1 MANWVRLLRV
11 AAELRPVGAERFTT
25 RRARAVGFA
34 LAGNVIPV
42 AIATAT
48 NWSSHHTVFFVGA
61 VGACAVPLIVTMVPP
76 RHRTI
81 RRAAAFAGLPM
92 LTLLQAYS
100 GGAASGYS
108 VLMMMAMVWFGLQGS
123 DEEVVAMIVLLAACS
138 YLPMLLVGPPAYPVS
153 WGNATLL
160 VMIGAT
166 VAGSLRLAMRE
177 TRRLTERLRQEAV
190 IDPLT
195 GLLNRRGWELAAQ
208 QTLAQA
214 RRSGA
219 FVSLIAFDLDEF
231 KQLND
236 TLGHDEGDRVLRE
249 TADRMLRTLRAS
261 DVVARLGGDEFAAL
275 LTATSPNAAITV
287 LGRLREITPSRAS
300 FSAGIARWADD
311 EQLDDLLRRADLAL
325 YAAKAGGGNRTEH
338 APKAFASDMVEA

>member
-1 MANWVRLLRV
+1 VSIWVRLPAI
-11 AAELRPVGAERFTT
+11 AAELRRVGAERFTT
-25 RRARAVGFA
+25 RHAKAVGSA

-48 NWSSHHTVFFVGA
+48 DWSSHHTVFFVGA
-61 VGACAVPLIVTMVPP
+61 VGACAVPLVVTMVP
-76 RHRTI
+76 RRFRTI

-108 VLMMMAMVWFGLQGS
+108 VLMMMAMVWFGLRGS
-123 DEEVVAMIVLLAACS
+123 DEEVVAMIALLAACS
-138 YLPMLLVGPPAYPVS
+138 FLPMLLIGPPAYPVS
-153 WGNATLL
+153 WGHATLL
-160 VMIGAT
+160 VLIGAT
-166 VAGSLRLAMRE
+166 VAGSLRMAMRE
-177 TRRLTERLRQEAV
+177 TRRLTERLRKEAV

-195 GLLNRRGWELAAQ
+195 GLLNRRGWELAAE

-214 RRSGA
+214 RRSGG

-236 TLGHDEGDRVLRE
+236 TLGHDQGDRVLRE
-249 TADRMLRTLRAS
+249 TAERMRITLRAS
-261 DVVARLGGDEFAAL
+261 DIVARLGGDEFAAL
-275 LTATSPNAAITV
+275 LISSTSDAALTV
-287 LGRLREITPSRAS
+287 LGRLREITPARAS
-300 FSAGIARWADD
+300 FSAGIANWADN

-325 YAAKAGGGNRTEH
+325 YAAKAGGGNRTEN
-338 APKAFASDMVEA
+338 APKAFTTDMVEA